1 MVCLINVR
9 ANKRPDKQP
18 ATESERAR
26 HQEGD
31 RQRKKGKARESD
43 TDSCSDRRKIKDN
56 DSH

>member
-26 HQEGD
+26 DQERETD
-31 RQRKKGKARESD
+31 RGREREGAIR
-43 TDSCSDRRKIKDN
+43 TVVATGER
-56 DSH
+56 

>member
-26 HQEGD
+26 HQEKETD
-31 RQRKKGKARESD
+31 RGREKERRSD